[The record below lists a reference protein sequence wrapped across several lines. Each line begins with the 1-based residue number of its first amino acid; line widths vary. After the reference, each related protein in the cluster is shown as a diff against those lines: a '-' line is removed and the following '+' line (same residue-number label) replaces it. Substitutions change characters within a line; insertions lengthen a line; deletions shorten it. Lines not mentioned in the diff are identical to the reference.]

1 MGYSPAGDT
10 PAGPAVWT
18 GADSVSLIRL
28 RQFKD
33 CWVLDARTF
42 TSVDE
47 GEMDKKYK
55 QYTHVCECL
64 YEPISS

>member
-18 GADSVSLIRL
+18 GADCVSLIRL
-28 RQFKD
+28 GRFRD
-33 CWVLDARTF
+33 CRVLDARTF

-55 QYTHVCECL
+55 QYTHVHECL
-64 YEPISS
+64 YERISS